1 MTWSSGAVPARL
13 MWASRFTYPPFAY
26 TKTAYTQTMDLN
38 FYQTQAL
45 QTAVYPNQGT
55 NFPYP
60 ALGLV
65 GEAGEVA
72 DKLKKVIRDNGGVL
86 TDPVRDAVAK
96 ELGDVL
102 WYLSVLAYELDYD
115 LNTIAQDNLDKL
127 ASRQQ
132 RGVLSGSGDNR

>member
-1 MTWSSGAVPARL
+1 MTP
-13 MWASRFTYPPFAY
+13 
-26 TKTAYTQTMDLN
+26 N
-38 FYQTQAL
+38 EYQTAAL
-45 QTAVYPNQGT
+45 STAIYPNMGQ
-55 NFPYP
+55 NFVYP

-102 WYLSVLAYELDYD
+102 WYVSVLAYEMDYD
-115 LNTIAQDNLDKL
+115 LNEIAQINIDKL
-127 ASRQQ
+127 NSRKE

>member
-1 MTWSSGAVPARL
+1 MNLNDYQSAALR
-13 MWASRFTYPPFAY
+13 
-26 TKTAYTQTMDLN
+26 TAI
-38 FYQTQAL
+38 
-45 QTAVYPNQGT
+45 YPNMGA

-72 DKLKKVIRDNGGVL
+72 DKLKKVIRDNDGIL

-96 ELGDVL
+96 ELGDVM
-102 WYLSVLAYELDYD
+102 WYLAVLAYELDYD
-115 LNTIAQDNLDKL
+115 LSTIAQNNLDKL
-127 ASRQQ
+127 ASRQE

>member
-1 MTWSSGAVPARL
+1 ML
-13 MWASRFTYPPFAY
+13 
-26 TKTAYTQTMDLN
+26 LN
-38 FYQTQAL
+38 EYQEAAL
-45 QTAVYPNQGT
+45 DTAVYPDQGA
-55 NFPYP
+55 NFAYP
-60 ALGLV
+60 ALGLA

-102 WYLSVLAYELDYD
+102 WYVAILAQEMDYS
-115 LNTIAQDNLDKL
+115 LNEIAKINLDKL

-132 RGVLSGSGDNR
+132 RGVITGSGDNR